1 MQTMTGLFTSESV
14 SHGHPDKICDQISD
28 AILDAC
34 LMADPGSRVA
44 VEVAIKGNLL
54 CILGELTTHARIDA
68 DAIARQVLRDI
79 GHADGRWGLDADRI
93 RIILELSTQS
103 PEIGA
108 RVDAEDIGAGDQGL
122 MFGYACRETPTL
134 MPLPITLSH
143 ALMARHW
150 EYRQTP
156 EGQLLGPDAK
166 AQVTVRYANGQPAGI
181 AAVGLSSQHSADIE
195 LDRLRALLKEEII
208 RPVLGDDLRHNTTLH
223 LNPAGTFVSGGPV
236 ADAGLTGRKIIVD
249 TYGGMAR
256 HGGGAF
262 SGKDATKVD
271 RSAAYAARQLARDV
285 VARGWADA
293 CEVRVAYAIG
303 EARPVAVDFETFGT
317 GHCISPSKLYAELG
331 FDVADAL
338 RPAAIINRLQLRT
351 PIFRE
356 TAALG
361 HFGRPALPWEATLNL
376 TPTAKRVAAPIDC

>member
-1 MQTMTGLFTSESV
+1 MAGGGCSRGL
-14 SHGHPDKICDQISD
+14 CDQISD

-166 AQVTVRYANGQPAGI
+166 AQVTVR
-181 AAVGLSSQHSADIE
+181 
-195 LDRLRALLKEEII
+195 
-208 RPVLGDDLRHNTTLH
+208 
-223 LNPAGTFVSGGPV
+223 
-236 ADAGLTGRKIIVD
+236 
-249 TYGGMAR
+249 
-256 HGGGAF
+256 
-262 SGKDATKVD
+262 
-271 RSAAYAARQLARDV
+271 
-285 VARGWADA
+285 
-293 CEVRVAYAIG
+293 
-303 EARPVAVDFETFGT
+303 
-317 GHCISPSKLYAELG
+317 
-331 FDVADAL
+331 
-338 RPAAIINRLQLRT
+338 
-351 PIFRE
+351 
-356 TAALG
+356 
-361 HFGRPALPWEATLNL
+361 
-376 TPTAKRVAAPIDC
+376 